1 MPLADLGS
9 SSDGPLETP
18 RALSRFPVQPQYG
31 NQYGHS
37 TSGSESASE
46 FRSPNFTKPTLPA
59 RSHNRA
65 PSSQYGTL
73 HNAAPRRPGL
83 APLALGNERNRS
95 NSESVLQ
102 STQNNKVKRLGVVT
116 KKHSDLGVLDEMRT
130 NRNSYHLRGQSH
142 GSALRNGVRAEDS
155 SPSSDPSGIELRRGI
170 AGRRLASLPELQP
183 NVPPSNGL
191 VETSRGVLFSLNM
204 LVPLTSTLAVAVT
217 EGKTRRSS
225 LERVFSSAA
234 MHIDQL
240 DQELL
245 QLHGLSNQS
254 TQLTPY
260 SRKAVLQATRECATT
275 HERILDA
282 LARIAMHLSVFA
294 DPRHFRSLMLGLYGS
309 LSEMLLASKSYGVD
323 YYTTLPQKQYAQRV
337 STISEASNEGDY
349 LYTSDRSA
357 TPTQRRKF
365 ARRWKNGINVPQ
377 PMKDPN
383 LPTPGFQTALP
394 MYTNGRSRSNSRATP
409 LHSSTSS
416 SVMSTPRSGESFSSA
431 SLVIRSRSGSVNTTS
446 EQLWADKQETAQ
458 FDKIFAVLKKSVDD
472 GLAVLPQ
479 LESAFLEALDNA
491 NKQQYPNPR
500 ACGEWSI
507 LANSATHCLEVT
519 EMLKSSLSTV
529 LLNDR
534 EARNVRTF
542 WQLAKTFLDS
552 CGNLLLAIK
561 EAIKHELFGPNLRHQ
576 LRPIHTS
583 TREAARLIATSPWNH
598 LTFEIDPQAT
608 PLPTTQLQIQQ
619 PALNSYQHRTRGSG
633 GSAAGGSS
641 PYTNVPATPLS
652 AALGPA
658 AQATVPASQVSAPP
672 PTPASAMPPTPGT
685 ASLERS
691 FEGDIF
697 QRAET
702 YQSLQQTMIPRRQVL

>member
-1 MPLADLGS
+1 M
-9 SSDGPLETP
+9 
-18 RALSRFPVQPQYG
+18 QP
-31 NQYGHS
+31 QYGHS
-37 TSGSESASE
+37 TSGSESASDL
-46 FRSPNFTKPTLPA
+46 RSPNFIKPTLPA

-73 HNAAPRRPGL
+73 QNAAPRRPGL

-102 STQNNKVKRLGVVT
+102 LTQSNKVKRLGVVT
-116 KKHSDLGVLDEMRT
+116 KKHSDLGVLDEMRN

-155 SPSSDPSGIELRRGI
+155 SPSSDPVGIELRPGV
-170 AGRRLASLPELQP
+170 AGRRLASLPEL
-183 NVPPSNGL
+183 VSDDPPPDGL
-191 VETSRGVLFSLNM
+191 IERSRGVLFSLNM
-204 LVPLTSTLAVAVT
+204 LAPLISTLAISAT
-217 EGKTRRSS
+217 EGKARRSS
-225 LERVFSSAA
+225 MERVFHSAA

-240 DQELL
+240 DQELV
-245 QLHGLSNQS
+245 QLHGSSDQHTELV
-254 TQLTPY
+254 PR
-260 SRKAVLQATRECATT
+260 SRKAVLLATRECTT
-275 HERILDA
+275 IHERIIMA
-282 LARIAMHLSVFA
+282 LSRITTRLNLLTDRKYLRTF
-294 DPRHFRSLMLGLYGS
+294 MLVLYGS
-309 LSEMLLASKSYGVD
+309 LNELFLSTKTHKVD
-323 YYTTLPQKQYAQRV
+323 HPSRVPQKQYAQRV

-365 ARRWKNGINVPQ
+365 ARRWKNGSTVQQ

-383 LPTPGFQTALP
+383 LPTPGFQNTLQTAFP

-416 SVMSTPRSGESFSSA
+416 SVMSTPRSGESFTSA
-431 SLVIRSRSGSVNTTS
+431 SLAIRSRSGSVNTTS

-458 FDKIFAVLKKSVDD
+458 FDKIFAVLKVSVDD
-472 GLAVLPQ
+472 GLAVLPPLRSGFLQ
-479 LESAFLEALDNA
+479 AFDNA
-491 NKQQYPNPR
+491 SKQQYPNPR
-500 ACGEWSI
+500 VCDEWSI

-519 EMLKSSLSTV
+519 ELLKSSLSAV

-561 EAIKHELFGPNLRHQ
+561 EAIKHELLDPGLRHQ
-576 LRPIHTS
+576 LRPVHTS
-583 TREAARLIATSPWNH
+583 TREAARLIATSPWNR

-608 PLPTTQLQIQQ
+608 PLPTAQLQIQQ
-619 PALNSYQHRTRGSG
+619 PAQNGYQHRTRGSG

-658 AQATVPASQVSAPP
+658 AQATIPASQMSAPP
-672 PTPASAMPPTPGT
+672 PTPASTMPPTPGT

-697 QRAET
+697 QRADT
-702 YQSLQQTMIPRRQVL
+702 YQSLQQTMIPRRQVI